1 MLHALFRDI
10 ARDCQ
15 DNNITMQMITKDSFD
30 IPVTDDG
37 IKFLFKAI
45 AMFAF
50 GKSSTQTLSAKE
62 IDTILM
68 AFSKKFG
75 GYGIEIKLPE

>member
-1 MLHALFRDI
+1 MIHAMFEDI
-10 ARDCQ
+10 ARDCN
-15 DNNITMQMITKDSFD
+15 DNNITMQMIIKDSFD
-30 IPVTDDG
+30 IPVTKDAV
-37 IKFLFKAI
+37 KFLFKSI

-50 GKSSTQTLSAKE
+50 GKDSTQKLSAKE

-75 GYGIEIKLPE
+75 SYGISINLPE

>member
-1 MLHALFRDI
+1 MFDDI
-10 ARDCQ
+10 ARDCN
-15 DNNITMQMITKDSFD
+15 DNNITMQMIIKDSFD
-30 IPVTDDG
+30 IPVTKDG

-50 GKSSTQTLSAKE
+50 GKSSTQELSTQE
-62 IDTILM
+62 INTVIM

-75 GYGIEIKLPE
+75 SHGIEINLPE